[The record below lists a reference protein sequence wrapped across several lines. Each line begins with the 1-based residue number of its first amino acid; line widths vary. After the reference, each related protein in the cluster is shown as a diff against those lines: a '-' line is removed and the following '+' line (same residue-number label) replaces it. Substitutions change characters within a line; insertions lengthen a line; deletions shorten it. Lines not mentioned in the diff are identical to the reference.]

1 MVAHAIV
8 RAPGPRFKPPL
19 RGWAGEEHDNP
30 SLHSQAGTARPVPFE
45 VNAAQRI
52 GVLDAAEEI

>member
-1 MVAHAIV
+1 
-8 RAPGPRFKPPL
+8 L
-19 RGWAGEEHDNP
+19 RRWASQQHDNL
-30 SLHSQAGTARPVPFE
+30 SLHSQAGTARPGPFE